1 MAIRK
6 ITQHTSTRKPSTE
19 TNQPPKPTDGPVP
32 VTASLR
38 HGALFVYGIG
48 SRLRVVAGHLWADWG
63 IADDRYTARIP
74 RAGGELER
82 IVTVGVSGYL
92 TFDVMRW
99 CRDQDVSLILLE
111 RDGSLINVISPGR
124 PADAALRRAQFEA
137 TINGKNLL
145 ISRELIARKLIGQLS
160 LVRDRLKDEA
170 AAAKIE
176 RLCDSLAGAC
186 SLDAVRVIEAAAG
199 VVYWGRWASVELRF
213 PRRDLDRIPQRWQV
227 VGSRTSRL
235 TDGPKKATSPFHAA
249 LNFLNAVARSE
260 VTIGLSSL
268 GMDPSVGYL
277 HADIPGRD
285 SLSLDVLE
293 FLWPDIE
300 TWLYDWISG
309 KTLSRTWF
317 HELPD
322 GECRMSL
329 DLCRELSGTAHM
341 WRVKIAPIC
350 EWLTEVL
357 DGRKVTPLSKRR
369 ARESHGNSLAL
380 RAAGPEM
387 SSFCAECGTSIAGR
401 QYCDECLRPWNT
413 ERLRKIFTSGVAAS
427 RDPRVISRR
436 KETNAKQVA
445 ARSRW
450 NPACLPQWLSPE
462 VYDQE
467 IRPRLPNV
475 TTSAI
480 VKKLSVSSSYAVK
493 IRRGQNRPHPR
504 FWLPLAQLLGYTPQA
519 SQPFASAVKA

>member
-1 MAIRK
+1 LNSSISLSA
-6 ITQHTSTRKPSTE
+6 
-19 TNQPPKPTDGPVP
+19 KPT
-32 VTASLR
+32 S
-38 HGALFVYGIG
+38 
-48 SRLRVVAGHLWADWG
+48 
-63 IADDRYTARIP
+63 YTARIP

-82 IVTVGVSGYL
+82 IVIIGANGYL
-92 TFDVMRW
+92 TFDVMEW
-99 CRDQDVSLILLE
+99 CRTQDISLIFLK
-111 RDGSLINVISPGR
+111 RDGSMINTVSPGR
-124 PADAALRRAQFEA
+124 RADAALRRGQFEA
-137 TINGKNLL
+137 TINGKDLL
-145 ISRELIARKLIGQLS
+145 ISREIIRRKLEGQLS
-160 LVRDRLKDEA
+160 LVRDRFKDQA

-199 VVYWGRWASVELRF
+199 VVYWGRWAYVELRF

-235 TDGPKKATSPFHAA
+235 TDGPKKATSPLHAA

-293 FLWPDIE
+293 CIRPDIE
-300 TWLYDWISG
+300 RWVYDWFAG
-309 KTLSRTWF
+309 RTLSRSWF
-317 HELPD
+317 HELPS
-322 GECRMSL
+322 GECGMDLSL
-329 DLCRELSGTAHM
+329 LRELSGTARM
-341 WRVKIAPIC
+341 WSAKIAPVC

-380 RAAGPEM
+380 RDAGPEM
-387 SSFCAECGTSIAGR
+387 PSFCAECGAAIAGR
-401 QYCDECLRPWNT
+401 QYCVECYRAWNT
-413 ERLRKIFTSGVAAS
+413 ERLRKIFTSGVVAS
-427 RDPRVISRR
+427 RDPRVIARR
-436 KETNAKQVA
+436 IETNAKQRA
-445 ARSRW
+445 AQSRW
-450 NPACLPQWLSPE
+450 NPASLPQWLCPE

-480 VKKLSVSSSYAVK
+480 VNKLGVSSSYAVK

-504 FWLPLAQLLGYTPQA
+504 FWVPLAQLAGYSPQA
-519 SQPFASAVKA
+519 PQPFGSAAKA